1 MDLDLLLAVEAAAE
15 EGLRQ
20 ALRRLALGEDAEA
33 LRALQASLSLRQDA
47 LANRLL
53 EMLVAEARGRQ
64 EAAGPNGIPVPDDW
78 YLT

>member
-15 EGLRQ
+15 EALRQ

-33 LRALQASLSLRQDA
+33 MRALQASLSLRQDA
-47 LANRLL
+47 LVNRLRD
-53 EMLVAEARGRQ
+53 MLVAEASDRQ
-64 EAAGPNGIPVPDDW
+64 AAAGPRGLPLPDDW